1 MKRMGGTAI
10 LLAIMAIPAQAQA
23 QRLGRM
29 RGPAGPDEIWNRERA
44 RDLSADAMIRQRESL
59 NLSDEQVER
68 IKEAQAADRAARD
81 AQRLE
86 AREIRDR
93 LRDEEITRYEFREEL
108 QSRRS
113 STMDGRIAHR
123 EALEGILSTG
133 LRFAEQAPGS
143 LETSLLEVIRS
154 LTEDAW
160 QRPAPTFSPMPPD
173 TGITGTM
180 GTPPPGYDEQRS
192 QMRELRTQVNRG
204 QRARGGRAGRTG
216 FRDRGQGLS
225 GPRAQRGGRPSAPGG
240 LREASGHAYAAEL

>member
-10 LLAIMAIPAQAQA
+10 LLAIMAIPAQA